1 MRYARVM
8 AKLAVCIG
16 LGLLA
21 SSAYAQGGGGQGAPG
36 QQPPPPPLKVM
47 PLSGGAYWTSGG
59 AGGNTGFIVG
69 TNGVIVI
76 DAKMTPDSAKEMLA
90 EIGKVTTRPVTHV
103 ILTHSDPDHVNGLSA
118 FPKGLTIIAQENC
131 KKEMQ
136 DAIASPPPGPFGA
149 ASAALRDYLP
159 TQSISK
165 SQDMTIDGVRLRLIY
180 FAPAHT
186 SGDLLVYLPQQKILY
201 TGDILTMQFPLPL
214 VHREKHGTAQ
224 GMLTNLKGI
233 ANMDVATYVPG
244 HGDLQ
249 TKAGVQKR
257 LADSQARFNQVK
269 MEFAQGKTLLDA
281 RKAAGDPPPAFPGM
295 QSFTEVVYRDLS
307 AAQPFDPRDLSGVW
321 FIHGGPGFVSLSRA
335 PSPPMTQW
343 AQAKYDAA
351 KPGLGPRGKPLG
363 NDPTMTCDPMGLVR
377 SLIWGVY
384 PIQIVQT
391 PKQIVMLFDWFY
403 NQRSIW
409 LDGRSLLSDP
419 DLQVNGYSVGHWEG
433 NTLVVES
440 NGFDDKEWLDADGHP
455 NSADMKLEERYTRL
469 DHDTFELKMTLT
481 DPMAYTKPWVA
492 DVRTG
497 ELVTHGLDPLTE
509 MREDLCVPSE
519 EEKYKNVVREP
530 AGNPNAPS
538 GKTN

>member
-1 MRYARVM
+1 MRYTRLM
-8 AKLAVCIG
+8 AKLAVCVG
-16 LGLLA
+16 LALLA
-21 SSAYAQGGGGQGAPG
+21 SSAYAQGGGQGGPG
-36 QQPPPPPLKVM
+36 RQPPPPSPLKVM

-59 AGGNTGFIVG
+59 AGANTGFIVG
-69 TNGVIVI
+69 KNGVIVI

-90 EIGKVTTRPVTHV
+90 EIGKVTTKPITHV
-103 ILTHSDPDHVNGLSA
+103 ILTHSDPDHVNGLAA
-118 FPKGLTIIAQENC
+118 FPKGLTIIAQDNC
-131 KKEMQ
+131 KKEVQ

-159 TQSISK
+159 TQTVSK
-165 SQDMTIDGVRLRLIY
+165 TQEMTIDGVRLRLIY

-214 VHREKHGTAQ
+214 VHRDKHGTAQ

-233 ANMDVATYVPG
+233 STMDVTTYVPG

-249 TKAGVQKR
+249 TKSGVQKR
-257 LADSQARFNQVK
+257 LAESQARFDQVK
-269 MEFAQGKTLLDA
+269 MAFAAGKTLLDI
-281 RKAAGDPPPAFPGM
+281 RKAANDPPAAFPGM

-307 AAQPFDPRDLSGVW
+307 AAQPFDPHDLSGVW

-409 LDGRSLLSDP
+409 LDGRSLLPDP

-455 NSADMKLEERYTRL
+455 NSADMKLEERYTRV

-497 ELVTHGLDPLTE
+497 QLVTPGLDPLTT

-519 EEKYKNVVREP
+519 EEKYKDVVREP
-530 AGNPNAPS
+530 AGNPNAHS
-538 GKTN
+538 GGTN